1 MNHRFFAMIAIMMAS
16 ILNCLAQL
24 DDPETGKRL
33 IQEAENGNVESQFRL
48 SNCYQYGWYG
58 LSKDNQLRLK
68 WLKKAAEQGHA
79 EAQYNYGD
87 LFKYGGGKEYGLQ
100 DNNNEYL
107 KWMHKA
113 AEGGYRSAMFSLGLY
128 YEKINRNKAI
138 YWYSKDLDTYY
149 ARNSK
154 IDETDL
160 SYKHLVEMGVDYS
173 PAVQPLRHQM

>member
-87 LFKYGGGKEYGLQ
+87 LFKYGEGKEYGLQ
-100 DNNNEYL
+100 DDNNEYL
-107 KWMHKA
+107 K
-113 AEGGYRSAMFSLGLY
+113 
-128 YEKINRNKAI
+128 
-138 YWYSKDLDTYY
+138 
-149 ARNSK
+149 
-154 IDETDL
+154 
-160 SYKHLVEMGVDYS
+160 
-173 PAVQPLRHQM
+173 